1 MSNKRTRQRQ
11 LDRLAAK
18 RAAERRK
25 KRRQRVI
32 AGVVAGT
39 VAVAGLSLVAV
50 SFLGGN
56 EADPAAAP
64 TVGPTSAPSPSAAP
78 VSIACGAK
86 EPRTAARERP
96 TYKEPPKMQI
106 DESKDYSA
114 VIKTSCGTIEL
125 ELFADQTPVTVNNFV
140 TLARDGFYDGLTFH
154 RVVAG
159 FMNQTGDPKGDG
171 TGGPGYQ
178 FEDEI
183 VDELVFDQP
192 GLLAMANAGPG
203 TNGSQFFITVAPAE
217 HLNGLHTIFGRVS
230 KGMDVV
236 EEINALGGQ
245 EGPPTETVYMEKV
258 TIEES

>member
-1 MSNKRTRQRQ
+1 MPNKRTRQRQ
-11 LDRLAAK
+11 LERLAAR

-32 AGVVAGT
+32 AGVVAGALALGG
-39 VAVAGLSLVAV
+39 VGLLAIT
-50 SFLGGN
+50 FLGRD
-56 EADPAAAP
+56 ETRPAAGDSP
-64 TVGPTSAPSPSAAP
+64 TPGPTTSTPAEPAA
-78 VSIACGAK
+78 IACGAE
-86 EPRTAARERP
+86 EPRAADADRP
-96 TYKEPPKMQI
+96 DYKEPPDMQI
-106 DESKDYSA
+106 DPKKDYSA
-114 VIKTSCGTIEL
+114 TIKTSCGTIEL
-125 ELFADQTPVTVNNFV
+125 ELFAEQTPITVNNFV

-154 RVVAG
+154 RVVRG

-171 TGGPGYQ
+171 TGGPGYE

-183 VDELVFDQP
+183 VDELTFTEP

-236 EEINALGGQ
+236 ETINNLGGQ
-245 EGPPTETVYMEKV
+245 EGPPAETVYMERV
-258 TIEES
+258 TVQES